1 MVMEGGGGSRSSLPA
16 LQLVA
21 EGEVLIGLTLNDL
34 DLFILILAL
43 FLLHGGGG
51 GGRGSGGRGRG
62 PVRLRCGGRGN
73 VHRDRGNSLAGGRA
87 SVDGNIRLRR
97 GSQLSVLGDTK
108 DLIDVDVAAVLLDLR
123 VVDEE
128 GILISSVLLPDGI
141 ASVARDDNDGVLA
154 VDLGGTKADFLTR
167 DEVAATLVDDTSVQ
181 GAELVGRGLV
191 GSGNGVTVVASLDGV
206 LASTISSE
214 STLEEKG
221 ESKGN
226 GGFSEHGGNRQLG
239 GGRLRKTTARFNQE
253 RLSVKNV
260 SSVDDGGRL

>member
-1 MVMEGGGGSRSSLPA
+1 MGSNRMVMEGGGGSILSLPA

-21 EGEVLIGLTLNDL
+21 EGEVLIGLALNDL
-34 DLFILILAL
+34 NLFVLFIAL
-43 FLLHGGGG
+43 LLLHR

-62 PVRLRCGGRGN
+62 LVRLGCRGGGN
-73 VHRDRGNSLAGGRA
+73 VHRDRGNGLTGGRT
-87 SVDGNIRLRR
+87 SVDGNIGLGRR
-97 GSQLSVLGDTK
+97 GQLSVLGDTK

-128 GILISSVLLPDGI
+128 GILVSSVLLPDGA
-141 ASVARDDNDGVLA
+141 ASVARDNDDGVLA
-154 VDLGGTKADFLTR
+154 IDLGGAKANFLAG

-181 GAELVGRGLV
+181 GTELVGRGLV

-206 LASTISSE
+206 LASTVSSE

-226 GGFSEHGGNRQLG
+226 GGFGEHG
-239 GGRLRKTTARFNQE
+239 
-253 RLSVKNV
+253 
-260 SSVDDGGRL
+260 